1 MLVKD
6 LKTSFGASTVT
17 KTGGNCGEA
26 QWSKR
31 GGHDAINSNDSFMQ
45 SKWYQIDGLIKDNLN
60 LAKFLLNF
68 GGKFEFLARICTIS
82 VECPL

>member
-1 MLVKD
+1 MIMIHMGD
-6 LKTSFGASTVT
+6 TRAHQAGRD
-17 KTGGNCGEA
+17 A